1 MEKGRFVDLGPF
13 LVILVGFN
21 VNPPDIVVNK
31 SEHI

>member
-13 LVILVGFN
+13 LVILVGLMY
-21 VNPPDIVVNK
+21 PPDIVVNK